1 MVHRVGDAL
10 NQRKSLWVAA
20 DGGVLQRRTNRA
32 PELRRGRSLGQRR
45 LDVVSKPKPSY
56 NIDGQ
61 EVKWSEYLKQLD
73 ASIERIDE
81 DLNKFEGPFEEVT
94 VAYSGP

>member
-1 MVHRVGDAL
+1 MAL
-10 NQRKSLWVAA
+10 TDEQ
-20 DGGVLQRRTNRA
+20 LQAKLVQTRD
-32 PELRRGRSLGQRR
+32 ELIQRR

>member
-1 MVHRVGDAL
+1 MAL
-10 NQRKSLWVAA
+10 TDEEIQAKLAQTR
-20 DGGVLQRRTNRA
+20 D
-32 PELRRGRSLGQRR
+32 ELIQRR
-45 LDVVSKPKPSY
+45 LDIVSKPKPSY

>member
-1 MVHRVGDAL
+1 MAL
-10 NQRKSLWVAA
+10 TDEQ
-20 DGGVLQRRTNRA
+20 LQTKLLSTRD
-32 PELRRGRSLGQRR
+32 ELIQRR

-73 ASIERIDE
+73 ASIKAIADE
-81 DLNKFEGPFEEVT
+81 LIKFDGPYEEVT
-94 VAYSGP
+94 VGYSGP